1 MTKAALSVSQ
11 DPKTPDFVQDPYR
24 FYAAMHRAS
33 PVFFWEEYGMW
44 CAAGYDQVNALL
56 RDRRLG
62 RENRW
67 GAPLNPVEGREHLTD
82 FDRIESGS
90 LLEREPPAHTRL
102 RTLVNRAFVSRSV
115 ERLRPRISTLGQHA
129 GRCPSDGPAC
139 RPAARLRHADPA
151 DGNLRIAWRAG
162 RTRSGSV

>member
-67 GAPLNPVEGREHLTD
+67 GRRSTRSKAANTSPISTGSKAVRFSNA
-82 FDRIESGS
+82 S
-90 LLEREPPAHTRL
+90 LLPIR
-102 RTLVNRAFVSRSV
+102 
-115 ERLRPRISTLGQHA
+115 G
-129 GRCPSDGPAC
+129 
-139 RPAARLRHADPA
+139 
-151 DGNLRIAWRAG
+151 
-162 RTRSGSV
+162 